1 MPRKA
6 SILVVDD
13 DESFLEF
20 CSSYLSHLGHD
31 VLQAESGNKA
41 LEILDNVY
49 FDVVVTDHVTVGPEA
64 KPILKVVQ
72 ERQPGTR
79 VIVMSGIPTL
89 EEAKRSY
96 LAGAQGYLAKPFSID
111 ELREA
116 VELCMEPPSV

>member
-20 CSSYLSHLGHD
+20 CCSYLTHLGHD

-41 LEILDNVY
+41 LEILENVF

-64 KPILKVVQ
+64 KPILKLVQ
-72 ERQPGTR
+72 EKQPGTR
-79 VIVMSGIPTL
+79 VIMMSGIPTL
-89 EEAKRSY
+89 DEAKRSY
-96 LAGAQGYLAKPFSID
+96 LSGAQSYLAKPFSID

-116 VELCMEPPSV
+116 VDFCMEPPSV